1 VKTVGVFL
9 FMMKKVLYTYTGLVI
24 SSYLILSGCKDSI
37 TASQVDSRVMPQ
49 SNISFTT
56 DLQPVFELK
65 CANSGCHDDGTRAGG
80 LSLTSCANA
89 KSDPGAIAVG
99 SSKTSRLVWAE
110 EGQAGIEPM
119 PPVGVNKPFTS
130 EQDRGLKKW
139 IDEGAKCN

>member
-1 VKTVGVFL
+1 MQRVDIFL
-9 FMMKKVLYTYTGLVI
+9 FMIKKTLFVYAGLAI
-24 SSYLILSGCKDSI
+24 SIYLILPGCKDSI
-37 TASQVDSRVMPQ
+37 TASDLDSRVMPQ
-49 SNISFTT
+49 SNISFSV

-89 KSDPGAIAVG
+89 TSGYIDIMPGH
-99 SSKTSRLVWAE
+99 SNTSIIVWAV
-110 EGQAGIEPM
+110 EGQSGYQM
-119 PPVGVNKPFTS
+119 PPVGVNKAFTP

>member
-1 VKTVGVFL
+1 ML
-9 FMMKKVLYTYTGLVI
+9 KKLLLLYPGTII
-24 SSYLILSGCKDSI
+24 SIYLIFSGCKDSI
-37 TASQVDSRVMPQ
+37 TASDIDSRVMPQ
-49 SNISFTT
+49 SNISFSV

-65 CANSGCHDDGTRAGG
+65 CANSGCHDDATRAGG
-80 LSLTSCANA
+80 LSLTSCVNA
-89 KSDPGAIAVG
+89 KGDPGVIVPG

-110 EGQAGIEPM
+110 EGLAGIQPM